1 MKIYSWSLIKGA
13 FYQVPSEVRRNLGG
27 SAYREKNIAIDGYN
41 RVFSHDVTAAMLV
54 FQNK

>member
-1 MKIYSWSLIKGA
+1 MKIYNWSLIKGA

>member
-1 MKIYSWSLIKGA
+1 MKIYNWSLIKGA

-27 SAYREKNIAIDGYN
+27 SAYREKNIDGYN